1 MKDER
6 LPNRSSKSSF
16 ARLSRAICRHRPLLP
31 PRHYSILEGS
41 TFLSPQIPFYFA
53 RLSSQETSVRWR
65 ENEKIALITRAG
77 IDEKRL
83 NHSGNFT
90 QDACYLSAGVADGQ
104 SDGQRDGALHR
115 GNDVDH
121 CGTLALFDNFLSS
134 CLVRDHAV
142 GCLTIT

>member
-65 ENEKIALITRAG
+65 ENEKIALIGHLSRVSLQQRRLTTSNKCWV
-77 IDEKRL
+77 DEDIL
-83 NHSGNFT
+83 AWF
-90 QDACYLSAGVADGQ
+90 ACASLTPQ
-104 SDGQRDGALHR
+104 SSYTHFVYRK
-115 GNDVDH
+115 
-121 CGTLALFDNFLSS
+121 GTCLAE
-134 CLVRDHAV
+134 
-142 GCLTIT
+142 